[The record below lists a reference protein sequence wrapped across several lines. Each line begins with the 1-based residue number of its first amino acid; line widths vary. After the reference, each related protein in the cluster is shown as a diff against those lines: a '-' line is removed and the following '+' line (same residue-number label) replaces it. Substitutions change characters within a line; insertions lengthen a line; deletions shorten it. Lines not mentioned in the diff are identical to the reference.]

1 MTWVLIAFTWR
12 LLPYVVPQQTWGTCV
27 SHWVANTAV
36 LMWYDTNA
44 QEITDRLGIWFE
56 WWYDPRKLPTALP
69 EYNISSPVQLTSWE
83 LQAKLLSGPLIAT
96 VLDTEIIVNRKS
108 IKSHTFAVLWK
119 YATWSWIANSR
130 GTWFGRSGYG
140 MMPDDQL
147 QNVRFQTIGT
157 WYVTPPKR
165 IEIIKK
171 LSIAEMI
178 KVRREQENKKK
189 SDIAK
194 KRLEVIKRLQ
204 LQ

>member
-1 MTWVLIAFTWR
+1 MTWVLIVFTWR
-12 LLPYVVPQQTWGTCV
+12 LLPYVVPHQTWGTCV
-27 SHWVANTAV
+27 AHWVANTAV
-36 LMWYDTNA
+36 LMWYDTDA
-44 QEITDRLGIWFE
+44 QEIADRLGIWFTG
-56 WWYDPRKLPTALP
+56 WYDPRKLPSALP

-119 YATWSWIANSR
+119 YATWSWIVNSR
-130 GTWFGRSGYG
+130 GTWFGRSWYG
-140 MMPDDQL
+140 MMWDDQL

-157 WYVTPPKR
+157 GYVIPPQR

-178 KVRREQENKKK
+178 KLRREKE
-189 SDIAK
+189 
-194 KRLEVIKRLQ
+194 KRKAEEIKARRSQVLKN
-204 LQ
+204 LSK